1 MEKVKFIEMKD
12 GDKED
17 YELLAKFEDK
27 YIEGT
32 ADRVIRILKSLE
44 SSLGGYQVSR
54 LEHSLQAASRA
65 LRDQAEEEM
74 VVAALLHDIGDEI
87 APLNH
92 SEISA
97 AVLRPFVSEKTHWIV
112 QKHGL
117 FQSYYFNHHYGHDR
131 NLRDKFKDHPFFE
144 STLNFCSRWDQNSF
158 DPNYDRLD
166 LKEFNPMV
174 YRIFKRE
181 PHKHV
186 YLGL

>member
-1 MEKVKFIEMKD
+1 MEKVKFTEMKD

-32 ADRVIRILKSLE
+32 ADRVIRILKNLE

-65 LRDQAEEEM
+65 LRDKADEEM
-74 VVAALLHDIGDEI
+74 IVAALLHDIGDEI

-112 QKHGL
+112 DKHGL
-117 FQSYYFNHHYGHDR
+117 FQSYYYNHHYGHDK

-144 STLNFCSRWDQNSF
+144 DTVNFCSRWDQNSF
-158 DPNYDRLD
+158 DPKYKSYPLD
-166 LKEFNPMV
+166 FFKPIVEK
-174 YRIFKRE
+174 IFSRK
-181 PHKHV
+181 P
-186 YLGL
+186 YSLI